1 MCRKHKINFEWEK
14 QNMNKKVLMVTDLEG
29 ISGIAKIE
37 QVMDTDSPDYIHSR
51 EYLMADVNAAI
62 AGCFDGGAEAVYV
75 WDGHGGGVNF
85 IPGTLDARATQIDG
99 NTIMGVVRDCDVLML
114 VGMHAMSGTAKAF
127 LDHTQ
132 SSKTIFDYKYNGIRR
147 GEITQE
153 CIFAGYFG
161 IPCVMVTG
169 DRAACREAEALLP
182 GVITAEV
189 KSAEVR
195 NVADCLPF
203 EEAHKR
209 IHDAAVAGMALEGR
223 EAFDPGFP
231 LTIEVTFTRADY
243 CDMHDTDWRERVDAR
258 TMRRVSHKIESY
270 YDILI

>member
-1 MCRKHKINFEWEK
+1 MCRKQKINFEWEK

-37 QVMDTDSPDYIHSR
+37 QVMNTESPDYIHSR
-51 EYLMADVNAAI
+51 EYLMADVNAAV

-75 WDGHGGGVNF
+75 WDGHGGGKNF
-85 IPGTLDARATQIDG
+85 IPGTLDPRATQIDG
-99 NTIMGVVRDCDVLML
+99 STIMGIVRDCDVLML

-132 SSKTIFDYKYNGIRR
+132 SSATIFDYKYNGIRR

-169 DRAACREAEALLP
+169 DRAACREAQALLP

-195 NVADCLPF
+195 NVAECLPF

-223 EAFDPGFP
+223 EPFDPGFP

-243 CDMHDTDWRERVDAR
+243 CDMHDTDWRERLDAR
-258 TMRRVSHKIESY
+258 TVRRISEKVESY

>member
-1 MCRKHKINFEWEK
+1 
-14 QNMNKKVLMVTDLEG
+14 MNKKVLMVTDLEG
-29 ISGIAKIE
+29 ISGISSID
-37 QVMDTDSPDYIHSR
+37 QVMKTDDPDYIHSR
-51 EYLMADVNAAI
+51 EYLMADVNAAV

-99 NTIMGVVRDCDVLML
+99 KTIMGVIRDCDVLML
-114 VGMHAMSGTAKAF
+114 VGMHAMSGTAGAF

-132 SSKTIFDYKYNGIRR
+132 SSATIFDYKYNGIRR

-169 DRAACREAEALLP
+169 DRAACDEAKELLP

-195 NVADCLPF
+195 NTAECLPF
-203 EEAHKR
+203 EVAHKR
-209 IHDAAVAGMALEGR
+209 IYDAAVAGMALEGR
-223 EAFDPGFP
+223 EPFDPGFP

-243 CDMHDTDWRERVDAR
+243 CDMHDTDWRERIDAR
-258 TMRRVSHKIESY
+258 TVRRVSDHVDNY
-270 YDILI
+270 FDILI

>member
-1 MCRKHKINFEWEK
+1 
-14 QNMNKKVLMVTDLEG
+14 MNKKVLMVTDLEG
-29 ISGIAKIE
+29 ISGISKIE
-37 QVMDTDSPDYIHSR
+37 QVMETEDPDYIHSR

-85 IPGTLDARATQIDG
+85 IPGTLDARAEQIDG
-99 NTIMGVVRDCDVLML
+99 KTIMGVIHDCDVLML

-169 DRAACREAEALLP
+169 DRAACEEARQLLP
-182 GVITAEV
+182 GVIEILL
-189 KSAEVR
+189 KS
-195 NVADCLPF
+195 
-203 EEAHKR
+203 
-209 IHDAAVAGMALEGR
+209 
-223 EAFDPGFP
+223 
-231 LTIEVTFTRADY
+231 
-243 CDMHDTDWRERVDAR
+243 
-258 TMRRVSHKIESY
+258 
-270 YDILI
+270 

>member
-1 MCRKHKINFEWEK
+1 
-14 QNMNKKVLMVTDLEG
+14 MNKKVLMVTDLEG
-29 ISGIAKIE
+29 ISGVAKIE
-37 QVMDTDSPDYIHSR
+37 QVMNTESPDYIHTR
-51 EYLMADVNAAI
+51 EALMADTNAAI
-62 AGCFDGGAEAVYV
+62 AGCFDAGAEAVYV
-75 WDGHGGGVNF
+75 WDGHGGGKNF
-85 IPGTLDARATQIDG
+85 IPGTLDPRATQIDG
-99 NTIMGVVRDCDVLML
+99 STIMGVVRDCDVLML

-132 SSKTIFDYKYNGIRR
+132 SSATVFDYKYNGIRR

-169 DRAACREAEALLP
+169 DRAACEEAKELLP

-189 KSAEVR
+189 KYAEVR
-195 NVADCLPF
+195 NTAICLPP

-209 IHDAAVAGMALEGR
+209 IYDAAVAGMALEGR

-243 CDMHDTDWRERVDAR
+243 CDLHDTDWRQRLDAR
-258 TMRRVSHKIESY
+258 TVRRVSERVESY
-270 YDILI
+270 FDILI

>member
-1 MCRKHKINFEWEK
+1 
-14 QNMNKKVLMVTDLEG
+14 MNKKVLMVTDLEG

-37 QVMDTDSPDYIHSR
+37 QVMDTESPDYIHSR
-51 EYLMADVNAAI
+51 EYLMADVNAAV

-85 IPGTLDARATQIDG
+85 IPGTLDPRATQIDG
-99 NTIMGVVRDCDVLML
+99 STIMDVIHDCDVLML
-114 VGMHAMSGTAKAF
+114 VGMHAMSGTAGAF

-132 SSKTIFDYKYNGIRR
+132 SSKTIFDYRYNGIRR

-169 DRAACREAEALLP
+169 DRAACREAEELLP

-189 KSAEVR
+189 KSAVVR
-195 NVADCLPF
+195 NVADCLPLDV
-203 EEAHKR
+203 AHKR

-231 LTIEVTFTRADY
+231 LTITVTFTRTDY
-243 CDMHDTDWRERVDAR
+243 CDMHDTDRRERLDAR
-258 TMRRVSHKIESY
+258 TMQRISHKVESY